1 MKKIVLGIVLLA
13 IGLGFYFY
21 GNEEG
26 IKEIKEKVSSVV
38 SKNND
43 VVTKKTKPVLKGP
56 EIVKGYLL
64 PPEPDKALNDSTLL
78 GVDANDNMLRDDVE
92 RWIVKQNWSP
102 IRIAASLQFARG
114 YELILRDDM
123 GSNKRKDDLSN
134 ITSSVLRDI
143 KTREEGTIISLR
155 DEINLFEKKVYN
167 TKERYRE
174 YKKWDRSFSGRINHS
189 FPPPGEMG
197 YKYADYKMEN
207 GKLDSYKFTGRER
220 YYSNDLVPLY
230 GKDGL
235 IGSYWNLEKNDI
247 QEFKGDWNDKFCEI
261 NFGILKFGQE
271 CSNAKKEYRKKFKK
285 GLIK

>member
-1 MKKIVLGIVLLA
+1 MKFLKLSILLLA

-26 IKEIKEKVSSVV
+26 IKEIKEKVNSVV

-43 VVTKKTKPVLKGP
+43 VVKKTKPVVKGP

-78 GVDANDNMLRDDVE
+78 GIDANDNMLRDDVE

-102 IRIAASLQFARG
+102 NRIAASLQFARG
-114 YELILRDDM
+114 LEIILRDDM
-123 GSNKRKDDLSN
+123 GSNKRRFALWEMA
-134 ITSSVLRDI
+134 SSVLTNI
-143 KTREEGTIISLR
+143 KQKEEGRIVLME
-155 DEINLFEKKVYN
+155 DEIDLFEKKIFN
-167 TKERYRE
+167 TKERHRE
-174 YKKWDRSFSGRINHS
+174 YMKFDRSFSGQAVHA
-189 FPPPGEMG
+189 FPDVSDMG

-207 GKLDSYKFTGRER
+207 GKLDSYEFTGRER
-220 YYSNDLVPLY
+220 YYSNDLIPLY

-247 QEFKGDWNDKFCEI
+247 QEFEGDWNDKFCEI
-261 NFGILKFGQE
+261 NFGISKNGPDCWEQ
-271 CSNAKKEYRKKFKK
+271 KKEYRKNLKK
-285 GLIK
+285 D